1 MAKPQPL
8 AQTEPPD
15 LVVPPLAERPS
26 AETMEPADS
35 PLAAPLSAE
44 PINPA
49 QPPSAEH
56 NDPAEPPAP
65 EPIDLVNSLDL
76 DCDVHGATVLR
87 DLELAFGV
95 DLLEEAANRWVTAG
109 DIYESLR
116 RLLHEGGKGN
126 KLCATA
132 MAQYRL
138 RLALLQLDPE
148 ARPIATDSLQIWKR
162 CTTRRLLR
170 QLGRRTRL
178 VMPGHRFSWAGIA
191 GLVLVPVAVCGLLVA
206 VYDSGLWLIPAGG
219 LLLAALLVIFDPG
232 RLPKAYATLGG
243 LSRQVAA
250 LNFRQFARMG
260 AERRDKEIWA
270 ALAELL
276 SEHSALPLEEIRPD
290 TLLVHDP
297 ARNLETL

>member
-1 MAKPQPL
+1 MAIP
-8 AQTEPPD
+8 T
-15 LVVPPLAERPS
+15 
-26 AETMEPADS
+26 
-35 PLAAPLSAE
+35 
-44 PINPA
+44 
-49 QPPSAEH
+49 
-56 NDPAEPPAP
+56 
-65 EPIDLVNSLDL
+65 SLDL
-76 DCDVHGATVLR
+76 PNFLDLDRERHGATVLR

-95 DLLEEAANRWVTAG
+95 DLMEEAADRWVTVG

-126 KLCATA
+126 KLCAAA

-148 ARPIATDSLQIWKR
+148 MRPIATDSLQHWKR

-170 QLGRRTRL
+170 QLRKRTRL
-178 VMPGHRFSWAGIA
+178 EMPAHHFSWAGIL
-191 GLVLVPVAVCGLLVA
+191 GLIVVPVAVVGLLVGLN
-206 VYDSGLWLIPAGG
+206 DPGLWLVPAGA

-232 RLPKAYATLGG
+232 RLPRRYATLGG

-276 SEHSALPLEEIRPD
+276 SEHSSLPLDEIHPD

>member
-35 PLAAPLSAE
+35 PLAAPIDPTE
-44 PINPA
+44 
-49 QPPSAEH
+49 PPS
-56 NDPAEPPAP
+56 AEPPAP

-95 DLLEEAANRWVTAG
+95 DLLEEAANRWVTVG

-126 KLCATA
+126 KLCAAA

-170 QLGRRTRL
+170 QLGSRTRL

-232 RLPKAYATLGG
+232 RLPRAYATLGG

-260 AERRDKEIWA
+260 ADRRDKEIWA

-290 TLLVHDP
+290 TLLVRDP